1 MPVRVGPGAPRKV
14 FSGAPASGIVAR
26 VNKLPESEPRVETGL
41 ELETEATAYRRDRL
55 LAALALIAGAA
66 FILALPFA
74 LRAGAEFF
82 LPVTAAL
89 VIAIALVP
97 VLEWLERRRVPSA
110 LAAFLCVIL
119 FLTIANVAVA
129 AIVFPASEWVR
140 LLPQRIGRIR
150 ETLGPLFDIYADL
163 ERFID
168 DVVRQFGRAPGVAT
182 QTVTVETPN
191 SLLQIIATSAPWA
204 AIQMFFAVL
213 VIFFFLSGWTRMRK
227 RTITT
232 RASFDGAMATAR
244 VIQQVVDATSA
255 YLGTITVVNIG
266 MGLVVAL
273 ILQLIGMPTPLMW
286 GGIVAVL
293 NFIPYLGPIASA
305 LLLALGGLMTFTD
318 PWYALLPAVAFVGIH
333 LVEANIVTP
342 TVVGRRLTINPLLIL
357 LALSFWAWVWGTTGA
372 LLAVPLL
379 IIFRTVL
386 EAAGKPDIA
395 GFLFEEGTLIH
406 EHPDEPKAAPPPG

>member
-1 MPVRVGPGAPRKV
+1 MSDKDVTAQD
-14 FSGAPASGIVAR
+14 I
-26 VNKLPESEPRVETGL
+26 EDL
-41 ELETEATAYRRDRL
+41 ELEVEAAAFRRDRL
-55 LAALALIAGAA
+55 LASVALMIGAA
-66 FILALPFA
+66 LLLALPFA

-97 VLEWLERRRVPSA
+97 ALEWLERRRVPSP
-110 LAAFLCVIL
+110 LAAFLCVVL
-119 FLTIANVAVA
+119 FLAVANAAVA
-129 AIVFPASEWVR
+129 AILFPASEWVR
-140 LLPQRIGRIR
+140 LLPERIGRIR

-163 ERFID
+163 EAFID
-168 DVVRQFGRAPGVAT
+168 DVARQFGPTPGLAR

-191 SLLQIIATSAPWA
+191 SLLQIIATSAPFA
-204 AIQMFFAVL
+204 AVQMFFAVL
-213 VIFFFLSGWTRMRK
+213 VIYFFLAGWTRMRK
-227 RTITT
+227 RTIVGRT
-232 RASFDGAMATAR
+232 SFDGAMTTAR
-244 VIQQVVDATSA
+244 VIQQVVDATSL

-266 MGLVVAL
+266 LGAVMAL
-273 ILQLIGMPTPLMW
+273 ILYMIGMESPFMW

-293 NFIPYLGPIASA
+293 NYIPYLGPIASA
-305 LLLALGGLMTFTD
+305 LLLAVGGLMLFPD
-318 PWYALLPAVAFVGIH
+318 PWYAMLPALAFVAVH

-342 TVVGRRLTINPLLIL
+342 TVVGRRLTINPLMIL

-386 EAAGKPDIA
+386 DAAGKPDVA

-406 EHPDEPKAAPPPG
+406 DHPDEPKPAAPGG

>member
-1 MPVRVGPGAPRKV
+1 MDKPPD
-14 FSGAPASGIVAR
+14 
-26 VNKLPESEPRVETGL
+26 SEARVETGL
-41 ELETEATAYRRDRL
+41 ELETETTAYRRDRL

-66 FILALPFA
+66 FLLALPFA

-97 VLEWLERRRVPSA
+97 ALEWLERRRVPSS
-110 LAAFLCVIL
+110 LAAFLCVVL
-119 FLTIANVAVA
+119 FLTLANVAVA
-129 AIVFPASEWVR
+129 AIIFPASEWVR
-140 LLPQRIGRIR
+140 RLPQRIGRIR

-163 ERFID
+163 EAFID
-168 DVVRQFGRAPGVAT
+168 DVVRQLGRAPGVAT

-227 RTITT
+227 RTIVG
-232 RASFDGAMATAR
+232 RASFDGAMTTAR
-244 VIQQVVDATSA
+244 VIQQVVDATST
-255 YLGTITVVNIG
+255 YLATITIVNVG
-266 MGLVVAL
+266 VGLVVAL
-273 ILQLIGMPTPLMW
+273 ILYLLDMPTPLMW

-293 NFIPYLGPIASA
+293 NFIPYLGPLASA
-305 LLLALGGLMTFTD
+305 LLLGLGGLMTFSD
-318 PWYALLPAVAFVGIH
+318 PWYALLPALAFVAIH
-333 LVEANIVTP
+333 LIEANIVTP
-342 TVVGRRLTINPLLIL
+342 TVVGRRLTINPLMIL

-379 IIFRTVL
+379 IILRTVFD
-386 EAAGKPDIA
+386 AAGKPDVA

-406 EHPDEPKAAPPPG
+406 DHQDEPKGP

>member
-1 MPVRVGPGAPRKV
+1 MADQAPSSEKPA
-14 FSGAPASGIVAR
+14 SPPPAASAPAPSVD
-26 VNKLPESEPRVETGL
+26 SS
-41 ELETEATAYRRDRL
+41 AYRRDRL
-55 LAALALIAGAA
+55 LASLLLVSGAT

-97 VLEWLERRRVPSA
+97 ALEWLERRRVPST
-110 LAAFLCVIL
+110 LAALLCVVL
-119 FLTIANVAVA
+119 FLIVANAAVA
-129 AIVFPASEWVR
+129 AIVFPATEWFR
-140 LLPQRIGRIR
+140 LLPSRIGQLR
-150 ETLGPLFDIYADL
+150 ETLAPIVDVYSQL
-163 ERFID
+163 ERFMD
-168 DVVRQFGRAPGVAT
+168 DIVQAFGRSAAAGAPQAVR
-182 QTVTVETPN
+182 VEPPS
-191 SLLQIIATSAPWA
+191 SLLQIIASSAPFA

-213 VIFFFLSGWTRMRK
+213 VVFFFLSGWTRMRK

-232 RASFDGAMATAR
+232 RASFDGAMTTAR

-255 YLGTITVVNIG
+255 YLGTITIVNVG
-266 MGLVVAL
+266 MGAVVAL
-273 ILQLIGMPTPLMW
+273 VLYLLEMPTPLMW
-286 GGIVAVL
+286 GGIVALL

-318 PWYALLPAVAFVGIH
+318 PWYALLPAIGFIAIH
-333 LVEANIVTP
+333 LIEANFVTP
-342 TVVGRRLTINPLLIL
+342 LMVGRRLTINPLMIL

-379 IIFRTVL
+379 IILRTVL

-395 GFLFEEGTLIH
+395 GFLFEEGMLVH
-406 EHPDEPKAAPPPG
+406 EHHEEPRSASRES